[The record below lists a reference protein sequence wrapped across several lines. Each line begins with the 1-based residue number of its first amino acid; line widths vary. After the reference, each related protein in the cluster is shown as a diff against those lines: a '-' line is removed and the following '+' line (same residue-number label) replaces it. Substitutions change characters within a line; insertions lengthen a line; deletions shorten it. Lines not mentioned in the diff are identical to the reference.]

1 MKFVFLATA
10 ICLIGCKQ
18 ESQQP
23 SAPSAALVTTANAIS
38 EDLPTYILLP
48 GITQSVHAVEIQA
61 RVEGWLEERHFEE
74 GKIVQKGDLLYKI
87 DTTSFEA
94 QLLQA
99 EAALASSKV
108 QANYATKELARN
120 GPLFRSGAISQ
131 QSFDQ
136 LQTEAEQ
143 AEAQVLVDVANVE
156 LAEINLGYCSI
167 YTPITGLIGKTSVHV
182 GTLVGPTTNSKLTEV
197 IQQNPMYVEFYPP
210 ANRLGMIQES
220 LQKREPMPIHLTILE
235 NESEGEPSTSTS
247 AMTTKTITG
256 SLVFVDNEIQSSTS
270 TILARGEF
278 INTSNVLPGQYVQV
292 KLQLQMEHDATMIPT
307 KSIMQQPGSFFVWT
321 ISKDNTAVITPV
333 TLGSILGDKQ
343 HVRSGL
349 KAGDQVIIEGM
360 KNLRSGQKVSI
371 ADGLTEED

>member
-1 MKFVFLATA
+1 M
-10 ICLIGCKQ
+10 
-18 ESQQP
+18 
-23 SAPSAALVTTANAIS
+23 VTTASAIS

-108 QANYATKELARN
+108 QAEYATKELSRN
-120 GPLFRSGAISQ
+120 EPLFRTGAISQ
-131 QSFDQ
+131 QNFDQ
-136 LQTEAEQ
+136 LQTAAEQ

-167 YTPITGLIGKTSVHV
+167 CSPITGLIGETSVNV

-197 IQQNPMYVEFYPP
+197 VQQNPMYVEFYPP
-210 ANRLGMIQES
+210 ANRLSMIQES
-220 LQKREPMPIHLTILE
+220 LQNGDPMPVQLTISE

-247 AMTTKTITG
+247 AMTSKTITG
-256 SLVFVDNEIQSSTS
+256 SIVFVDNEIQSTTS
-270 TILARGEF
+270 TILSRGEF

-292 KLQLQMEHDATMIPT
+292 KLQLQLEHDAIMIPT
-307 KSIMQQPGSFFVWT
+307 KSVMQQPGSYFVWT
-321 ISKDNTAVITPV
+321 ISKNNTAVITPV
-333 TLGSILGDKQ
+333 NLGSILGNKQ

-360 KNLRSGQKVSI
+360 KGLRSGQKVSVT
-371 ADGLTEED
+371 DGVKEED